1 MDYVIN
7 CRILKARSL
16 LRNGMRVQE
25 VGENVGFRN
34 NEHFIRTFKKLTGT
48 PPKRYAMMYKDSDQN
63 AQRELV
69 VVEGKDGKI
78 IEGIKA

>member
-1 MDYVIN
+1 
-7 CRILKARSL
+7 
-16 LRNGMRVQE
+16 
-25 VGENVGFRN
+25 
-34 NEHFIRTFKKLTGT
+34 
-48 PPKRYAMMYKDSDQN
+48 MMYKDSDQN